1 MLTRMQLLKMLV
13 GLKKANDIDRVGD
26 DDVVRVSCND
36 ADREAVRAMTAIIN
50 QIYCHFDYANSP
62 EFLERL
68 EGKSEQVQSMHR
80 KLLTAEKRA
89 NSIHRLGDAIIS
101 ILDSDDAYRLI
112 PADDH
117 HLLIELKSVV
127 VRIPE

>member
-1 MLTRMQLLKMLV
+1 
-13 GLKKANDIDRVGD
+13 
-26 DDVVRVSCND
+26 
-36 ADREAVRAMTAIIN
+36 
-50 QIYCHFDYANSP
+50 
-62 EFLERL
+62 
-68 EGKSEQVQSMHR
+68 MHR